1 MTKGNKTGI
10 GLELALMRVVQLLDT
25 QVAREMQRAPVERE
39 QSGVQKWEPYRR
51 RGERISSLLLEGI
64 TEGELELDG
73 LLILS
78 EAIPRCLRIL
88 AEELGEDGL
97 GKVRSSYVRELFVNL
112 EREVH
117 LGQTALG
124 RRDSDSQLN

>member
-10 GLELALMRVVQLLDT
+10 GLEAALMRVVQLLDT
-25 QVAREMQRAPVERE
+25 QVAREMQRAPIERE

-51 RGERISSLLLEGI
+51 RAERISSLLLEGI
-64 TEGELELDG
+64 TERKIELDS

-97 GKVRSSYVRELFVNL
+97 GKMRSSYVREVFLSL
-112 EREVH
+112 EREID
-117 LGQTALG
+117 LGQRALG
-124 RRDSDSQLN
+124 RRDGESQLN